1 VLGILIFVTDVS
13 ALAQH
18 LFQHWEQYFHNH
30 MEEQDF
36 HIFAKDTINKLSD
49 LISESS
55 QNEEFHDDDEG
66 EL

>member
-1 VLGILIFVTDVS
+1 
-13 ALAQH
+13 
-18 LFQHWEQYFHNH
+18 

-36 HIFAKDTINKLSD
+36 HIFAEDTINKLSD

-55 QNEEFHDDDEG
+55 QYEEFQDDDEG